1 MGETKT
7 HASTRSILDQDQ
19 DVIAINGVFNQ
30 NLLEA

>member
-7 HASTRSILDQDQ
+7 HVGTRSILNQDQ

-30 NLLEA
+30 NILEA